1 MDEYTV
7 LIMGIFRITQINSVC
22 VSSLVEMMILKNS
35 RKSRNSQRWQVTGD
49 RSPSEVTKM
58 WRKWYIQTCP
68 LPQDL
73 ALETWGDG
81 QHVSVFCG
89 WWRCHDITKSWSLVY
104 RGNHPK
110 FALFQ
115 VWWII
120 SRPLYI
126 GHEKMKQ
133 EQERQVYGNTIS
145 NQDWNEHVTHEFD
158 GYIIYVGCN
167 VYW

>member
-58 WRKWYIQTCP
+58 WRKWYR
-68 LPQDL
+68 L
-73 ALETWGDG
+73 APCLKIWRWRLGVTANT
-81 QHVSVFCG
+81 SPFFCG

-126 GHEKMKQ
+126 GHEKMKR